1 MIRRLS
7 LYEFYFRICCFLLPV
22 VAFLISGIGLR
33 SLEWI
38 HPLGRDY
45 LYLCVILTLVWILC
59 SVHFDVTNVEE
70 LFLDSIGVRNCLKA
84 IAWTYMSGFSALFFY
99 RQASFSRLMMGSS
112 ALILLGG
119 ILLLRLGFRRLIKHS
134 GRQVERLRVVIIG
147 ADEFAEKTSERLKN
161 SLVMPCETV
170 AFVRIPGQSSSLM
183 DSGLM
188 DSGVPVFEL
197 EQLMGRTIKHFTD
210 DIVIAAS
217 PEVLPILSGLIRQLR
232 ELAVP
237 IRFCLDFGAD
247 VKVRDR
253 FFRLGGTH
261 ILDVQIAPSETI
273 SYLILK
279 RCFDVVFS
287 LLALAITAIPMAL
300 IALAV
305 KWSSPGPVFFTQERV
320 GINGQGFRMLKFRTM
335 RVAPVEESDTR
346 WTTGD
351 DSRRTR
357 FGVLLRRSCLDELPQ
372 FFNVLRGEMSVVG
385 PRPER
390 PHFVKKFNDEID
402 AYNTRHHLKSGITGW
417 AQVNGLRG
425 DTDMAKRVE
434 LDLYYLQHWSL
445 TFDLQIIL
453 MTVFSG
459 IFAQNAY

>member
-22 VAFLISGIGLR
+22 VAFLISAIGLR
-33 SLEWI
+33 SLDWI
-38 HPLGRDY
+38 DPLGHDY
-45 LYLCVILTLVWILC
+45 LYLCVTLTLVWVLC
-59 SVHFDVTNVEE
+59 SAHFEVTNVEE

-99 RQASFSRLMMGSS
+99 RQASFSRLMLGSS

-119 ILLLRLGFRRLIKHS
+119 ILLLRLGFRHLVKHS
-134 GRQVERLRVVIIG
+134 SRQVERLRVVIIG
-147 ADEFAEKTSERLKN
+147 ADEFAQKTSERLKN

-170 AFVRIPGQSSSLM
+170 AFVRLPGQSPAEM
-183 DSGLM
+183 H
-188 DSGVPVFEL
+188 SGVPVFEL
-197 EQLMGRTIKHFTD
+197 EQLMGRKIKHFTD

-217 PEVLPILSGLIRQLR
+217 PEVLPILSRLILQLR

-261 ILDVQIAPSETI
+261 ILDVQIAPSETL
-273 SYLILK
+273 SYMILK
-279 RCFDVVFS
+279 RSFDVVFS
-287 LLALAITAIPMAL
+287 LLALAISSIPMVL
-300 IALAV
+300 IAIAV
-305 KWSSPGPVFFTQERV
+305 KLSSPGPVFFTQERV
-320 GINGQGFRMLKFRTM
+320 GINGQSFRMLKFRTM
-335 RVAPVEESDTR
+335 REAPVEETDTL
-346 WTTGD
+346 WTTEE

-357 FGVLLRRSCLDELPQ
+357 FGALLRRSCMDELPQ

-390 PHFVKKFNDEID
+390 PYFVQKFNDEID
-402 AYNTRHHLKSGITGW
+402 AYNIRHHLKSGITGW

-434 LDLYYLQHWSL
+434 LDLYYLQHWSIV
-445 TFDLQIIL
+445 FDLQIIL
-453 MTVFSG
+453 MTVYSG

>member
-1 MIRRLS
+1 MVRRLS

-22 VAFLISGIGLR
+22 VSFLISAAGLR
-33 SLEWI
+33 KFELI
-38 HPLGRDY
+38 NPLTHDY
-45 LYLCVILTLVWILC
+45 FYLCVTLTLVWILC
-59 SVHFDVTNVEE
+59 SVHFEVTDVEAM
-70 LFLDSIGVRNCLKA
+70 FLEAYGVRNCLKA
-84 IAWTYMSGFSALFFY
+84 IAWTYMSGCSALFFY
-99 RQASFSRLMMGSS
+99 RQASFSRLMLGSS

-119 ILLLRLGFRRLIKHS
+119 ILLLRLAFLYMIKHS
-134 GRQVERLRVVIIG
+134 VTKLERLRIVIIG
-147 ADEFAEKTSERLKN
+147 ADEFALKTSERLK
-161 SLVMPCETV
+161 SCRVMPCETV
-170 AFVRIPGQSSSLM
+170 GFVHIPGQAVCVA
-183 DSGLM
+183 G
-188 DSGVPVFEL
+188 SGVPVFEL
-197 EQLMGRTIKHFTD
+197 EWLMGRKIKHFTD

-273 SYLILK
+273 SYMILK
-279 RCFDVVFS
+279 RSFDVVFS
-287 LLALAITAIPMAL
+287 LLALVIAAIPMVL
-300 IALAV
+300 IAIAV
-305 KWSSPGPVFFTQERV
+305 KLSSPGPVIFAQERV
-320 GINGQGFRMLKFRTM
+320 GINGHAFRMLKFRTM
-335 RVAPVEESDTR
+335 RMVPRAESDTH
-346 WTTGD
+346 WTTEH
-351 DSRRTR
+351 DSRCTS
-357 FGVLLRRSCLDELPQ
+357 FGFFLRRSCMDELPQ
-372 FFNVLRGEMSVVG
+372 FFNVLLGDMSVVG

-390 PHFVKKFNDEID
+390 PHFVQKFNEEID

-434 LDLYYLQHWSL
+434 LDLYYLQNWSL
-445 TFDLQIIL
+445 IFDLQIIL
-453 MTVFSG
+453 MTLYSG